1 MSISGIGNYNNAVYT
16 YKTVAKETGTG
27 FQTELQKAQNTD
39 TFTRT
44 APADLSIA
52 ETQLKLDKVAAAGRA
67 VDYSGMTKAEIFAE
81 IENRYKEAF
90 DDFYTARSVCLTK
103 EQEKILSQYNSEV
116 KEKIG
121 VSNSIEFYNEARGYA
136 GMSYD
141 EIEAAVKE
149 KYAGKTG
156 FKDQL
161 NLFGELFAT
170 GVLTDKYG
178 FYTATQMCTD
188 MRISMGCSPLKT
200 EAELYGGIDPNASA
214 FDMLMNNEYVPA
226 THKEVYE
233 QIIADILFGIPPFAE

>member
-90 DDFYTARSVCLTK
+90 DDYYMARTVCATK
-103 EQEKILSQYNSEV
+103 EQSMMLEQYNDEIRS
-116 KEKIG
+116 KIG
-121 VSNSIEFYNEARGYA
+121 IDNSFEFYNDARGYE

-141 EIEAAVKE
+141 EIEATIKE
-149 KYAGKTG
+149 KYVGKTG
-156 FKDQL
+156 FQDQL
-161 NLFGELFAT
+161 NLFGELFT
-170 GVLTDKYG
+170 SGVLSNKYG
-178 FYTATQMCTD
+178 HHTAVSMITD
-188 MRISMGCSPLKT
+188 MKVSMGCVVTKPKSDFF
-200 EAELYGGIDPNASA
+200 GGIDPNASA